1 MTYNTHSNEWRK
13 RRFFSHKNM
22 TTPEPT
28 DPNITYKVLRLTTEG
43 YTEVD
48 TINAVKLTKTQCDQV
63 IQNLIADG
71 VNPREIKAVRDN

>member
-1 MTYNTHSNEWRK
+1 MAKATI
-13 RRFFSHKNM
+13 FLHKNM

>member
-1 MTYNTHSNEWRK
+1 MAKATI
-13 RRFFSHKNM
+13 FLHKNM
-22 TTPEPT
+22 TTPKPDDT
-28 DPNITYKVLRLTTEG
+28 TYKVLRLTTEE

-48 TINAVKLTKTQCDQV
+48 SLNAVKLTKAQCDQV

>member
-1 MTYNTHSNEWRK
+1 MTYNTLRTSGESDH
-13 RRFFSHKNM
+13 FLHKNM
-22 TTPEPT
+22 TTPDPT

-43 YTEVD
+43 YTMVD
-48 TINAVKLTKTQCDQV
+48 NINAVKLTKAQCDQV